1 MINLEEFAEITA
13 LVKQLE
19 RIKSDLY
26 LRHAV
31 DTDRQ
36 KAQRDGD
43 HRNLNKLQAEKP
55 CWKG

>member
-1 MINLEEFAEITA
+1 MINLEEFAEITT

-19 RIKSDLY
+19 RIKSDLN

-43 HRNLNKLQAEKP
+43 HRDLNKLETEKQ
-55 CWKG
+55 CWHV